1 MIEKLYNFTIGDEK
15 KIEKIIDDD
24 AALINHFIFPK
35 GAGLPEHFSNSNV
48 YMIIVS
54 GTLSLQLGDQ
64 ETNKYPAGS
73 IVSIPYNIKM
83 NVGNSDDEVL
93 SMFVIKSPSPRLYKE
108 A

>member
-15 KIEKIIDDD
+15 KVEKIIDDD

-48 YMIIVS
+48 YMIVVS
-54 GTLSLQLGDQ
+54 GILSLQLGDQ
-64 ETNKYPAGS
+64 ETHSYPAGS

-83 NVGNSDDEVL
+83 NVGNSDEEVL

-108 A
+108 S

>member
-1 MIEKLYNFTIGDEK
+1 MIEKLYNFSLGDEK

-24 AALINHFIFPK
+24 AALINHFVFPN

-54 GTLSLQLGDQ
+54 GTLSLQLGEQ
-64 ETNKYPAGS
+64 ETHKYPSGS

-83 NVGNSDDEVL
+83 NVGNSDEEVL

-108 A
+108 S